1 MKHSKNEFVDNNI
14 KGIKNF
20 LDMLNIDYLNLMDK
34 ENFLLHLKS
43 VSLYIKTAQKLVLK
57 TVKINKK

>member
-1 MKHSKNEFVDNNI
+1 MLKIYSKIYNCFANYRVRHSKNEFVNNHI

-34 ENFLLHLKS
+34 
-43 VSLYIKTAQKLVLK
+43 
-57 TVKINKK
+57 